1 MNSIEISQ
9 INLQDLAT
17 NLRRPVILVLGMAR
31 SGTSAAAR
39 VLSQCG
45 ARLPGSL
52 LTPNRHNPTG
62 FWEPIVAVEINAR
75 MLKACRSSFFDTAIC
90 TDNLDRSARRR
101 FIDEIAEFLTI
112 NCAKNGAQ
120 PLVVKDPRISNL
132 LPFWLEAIARAEL
145 EPHVVIPV
153 RSPVEVAVSLHKWK
167 GVPLR
172 HSAALWL
179 KYNLLAER
187 GTRHIRRKYVSY
199 AGLLHDWRR
208 EVAAI
213 AAALQLP
220 LDLNDEVDM
229 FLDNGLR
236 HSTSHTIPEEI
247 RDIAWLGEV
256 ERALQSA
263 CCGEAPDQVIL
274 DSAYDGICASQASG
288 ALPAIRAFGTDFG
301 IS

>member
-1 MNSIEISQ
+1 M
-9 INLQDLAT
+9 
-17 NLRRPVILVLGMAR
+17 
-31 SGTSAAAR
+31 
-39 VLSQCG
+39 
-45 ARLPGSL
+45 

-62 FWEPIVAVEINAR
+62 FWEPAVAVQINAR
-75 MLKACRSSFFDTAIC
+75 ILKASGSSFFDTAIC
-90 TDNLDRSARRR
+90 PDTLNDSLDRSQ
-101 FIDEIAEFLTI
+101 FIDEIAEFLAI
-112 NCAKNGAQ
+112 SRVKDSAQ

-145 EPHVVIPV
+145 EPRVVIPV
-153 RSPVEVAVSLHKWK
+153 RSPAEVAVSLRKWK
-167 GVPLR
+167 GVPLE

-220 LDLNDEVDM
+220 LDLNDDVDK
-229 FLDNGLR
+229 FLDSGLR
-236 HSTSHTIPEEI
+236 HSTSHAVPGEL

-256 ERALQSA
+256 ERVLQSA
-263 CCGEAPDQVIL
+263 CDGQGGDQSIL
-274 DSAYDGICASQASG
+274 DSAYDWICASQASG
-288 ALPAIRAFGTDFG
+288 ALPVINTFGTDFG